1 MKDRNLSPL
10 GPIPRRRF
18 LQLSAAVAGCTTISG
33 FAPALSASEN
43 CSPPIPSGP
52 FNGSTCPFPI
62 PWLDKNGNHNQ
73 SPKENVELSNIF
85 HFKGKIA
92 RCAGFTGMGTDN
104 QGNRLAFGT
113 PTTDFSFMSGEYF
126 AARQPQQGIFSHI

>member
-1 MKDRNLSPL
+1 MNDRNLFPSV
-10 GPIPRRRF
+10 PRRRF
-18 LQLSAAVAGCTTISG
+18 LQLGAALAGCSSIPG
-33 FAPALSASEN
+33 FAPALFAGEN
-43 CSPPIPSGP
+43 CSAPIPSGP

-73 SPKENVELSNIF
+73 SPKDNVELSNIF

-113 PTTDFSFMSGEYF
+113 PTTDFSFMQGEYF

>member
-1 MKDRNLSPL
+1 MNDQAFSSP
-10 GPIPRRRF
+10 GDIRRRRF
-18 LQLSAAVAGCTTISG
+18 LQLGAIAAGFSTVSA

-73 SPKENVELSNIF
+73 APKADVEMSNIY
-85 HFKGKIA
+85 HFKGRVA

-126 AARQPQQGIFSHI
+126 AARQPQQGAFSHI

>member
-1 MKDRNLSPL
+1 MRDKEFGSHGDIR
-10 GPIPRRRF
+10 RRRF
-18 LQLSAAVAGCTTISG
+18 LQLSAAAAGFTSMSA
-33 FAPALSASEN
+33 FAPTLFASEN

-73 SPKENVELSNIF
+73 APKADVELSNIF

-104 QGNRLAFGT
+104 KGNRLAFGT

-126 AARQPQQGIFSHI
+126 AARQPQQGVFSHI